1 MHTKLLFI
9 LFLLPFLSQ
18 ETNAQTKKKKSEIV
32 ERDIGIIFG
41 TGYKKS
47 FLGEIGIYYST
58 VNEYDIHSSVTIS
71 TEKDFKNGVQT
82 LKLGYWRCYNFI
94 NFGYGAS
101 VNQSFSANNTV
112 LSLRPEIGVGNGALR
127 AYIAYD
133 VKVLGKAINYKSGF
147 LIGASVRWDIKEL
160 KVKH

>member
-1 MHTKLLFI
+1 MKSIHFYFLILLCTYCI
-9 LFLLPFLSQ
+9 NV
-18 ETNAQTKKKKSEIV
+18 NAQTKRKKSEIV
-32 ERDIGIIFG
+32 EREIGILFG

-58 VNEYDIHSSVTIS
+58 VNEYDICSSVTIS
-71 TEKDFKNGVQT
+71 TEKDFKNRVQT

-101 VNQSFSANNTV
+101 LNQSFSANNTV

-127 AYIAYD
+127 AYITYD